1 MYEMFIITSG
11 RKCSYLFHLNKKSS
25 IFYVMLQINCSF
37 YCLNDEY
44 YSMQYF
50 CVCERFVFICECF
63 NHYNLL
69 TVFWFWWWCFNW
81 PILSFFF
88 LHESAYFHDI
98 EEALECFC
106 FSTWL
111 SRSFPQG
118 KQLCVHRCS
127 RMICIILHIYVAE
140 RMRQMILSLHVITKL
155 GPHMMMH
162 QENYRFRLVLYTP
175 AIGVATSTVCWP
187 PYCEEEHFHL

>member
-69 TVFWFWWWCFNW
+69 TVFWFWWWCFSW

-88 LHESAYFHDI
+88 AW
-98 EEALECFC
+98 ECL
-106 FSTWL
+106 FSWY
-111 SRSFPQG
+111 RG
-118 KQLCVHRCS
+118 R
-127 RMICIILHIYVAE
+127 ICITTVSPLNDFIQYLLCGI
-140 RMRQMILSLHVITKL
+140 IDN
-155 GPHMMMH
+155 HMFDV
-162 QENYRFRLVLYTP
+162 RF
-175 AIGVATSTVCWP
+175 
-187 PYCEEEHFHL
+187 HM